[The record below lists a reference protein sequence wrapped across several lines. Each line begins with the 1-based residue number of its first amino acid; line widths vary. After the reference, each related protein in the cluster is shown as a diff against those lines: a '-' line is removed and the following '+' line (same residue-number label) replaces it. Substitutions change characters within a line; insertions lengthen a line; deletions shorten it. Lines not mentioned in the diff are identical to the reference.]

1 MAKKLQTLQDIDHE
15 IARLRQRAEEI
26 REAEKA
32 GVIARIQEAVDYYG
46 ITAKEIHFSR
56 KVAGRAAPADGAG
69 GLQDRRGGKSQR
81 VARASAGRTKYKDEA
96 GNTWSGFGRK
106 PRWFIAALEAG
117 KTEADLRA

>member
-15 IARLRQRAEEI
+15 IARLQQRAQEI

-46 ITAKEIHFSR
+46 ITARDIRFGR
-56 KVAGRAAPADGAG
+56 KGAVNVSSGAG
-69 GLQDRRGGKSQR
+69 RRGGKPRRTVKPAATR
-81 VARASAGRTKYKDEA
+81 VKYRDDA

-106 PRWFIAALEAG
+106 PKWFLAALEAG
-117 KTEADLRA
+117 KPEADLRA